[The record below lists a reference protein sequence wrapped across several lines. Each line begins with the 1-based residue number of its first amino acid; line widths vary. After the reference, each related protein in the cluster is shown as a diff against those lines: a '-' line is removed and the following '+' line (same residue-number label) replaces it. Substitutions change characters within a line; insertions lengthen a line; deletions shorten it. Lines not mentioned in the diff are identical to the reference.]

1 MTPNYLPRPGHQ
13 ETFFLKPIA
22 ILQSGL
28 NWESKFNYF
37 SADMEFRLLTYLA
50 IGKQN
55 INSGSCL
62 SSNLHVLPATHHSL
76 LQPAPDKTAI
86 IDIVGFTQVIYSQV
100 YGKLFS
106 TIIILEW
113 VFWWTIELQVIS
125 SISRYLTYFTK
136 RLWGLYSKHRT

>member
-1 MTPNYLPRPGHQ
+1 
-13 ETFFLKPIA
+13 
-22 ILQSGL
+22 
-28 NWESKFNYF
+28 
-37 SADMEFRLLTYLA
+37 MEFRLLTYLA

-86 IDIVGFTQVIYSQV
+86 IDIVDFTQVIYSQV

-136 RLWGLYSKHRT
+136 RLWGLYSKHRTEVLKLLFHRVWQFGYFNIVKWKYYLKCIS